1 MAKDSTR
8 LHLSITG
15 LDHEA
20 RGRSRGAQL
29 AGTLGAA
36 TESYLRL
43 FAAVGVDEA
52 DVRRGAERTIE
63 AIEGWKPDYVAELS
77 GIAAASGLE
86 LWQITALNARTE
98 ILTGSPTA
106 GAREC
111 STMALKMAGKTTGIQ
126 TWDWHTELDDFWHTQ
141 EVAGP
146 GYRYVG
152 LTEQGIVSKI
162 GINEAGL
169 ALHFNILGHRED
181 RPGGIPMHVLSA
193 VVLDSCASIN
203 EALELIRS
211 TPIHSSSAFTMLDS
225 HGTVSCEMSPSGVS
239 AIRPVQGVNLRTNH
253 FLDTA
258 TADEEKTE
266 LYEPDSSERLELI
279 RTRLASQLPTTEDE
293 LIGIFISGPGEA
305 ALCCTPDMSLELGQR
320 WATLATVVTDPS
332 TRSMRVLDGMP
343 TDAVHGTW
351 RELIA

>member
-1 MAKDSTR
+1 MTNDSTR
-8 LHLSITG
+8 LHLSVTG
-15 LDHEA
+15 PDYEA

-36 TESYLRL
+36 AESYLRL

-52 DVRRGAERTIE
+52 AVRCGAERTIE
-63 AIEGWKPDYVAELS
+63 AIGGWKPDYADELT

-98 ILTGSPTA
+98 ILTRSPTA
-106 GAREC
+106 VAKEC
-111 STMALKMAGKTTGIQ
+111 STIALKMAGRTTGIQ
-126 TWDWHTELDDFWHTQ
+126 TWDWHTELDGFWHTQ
-141 EVAGP
+141 EVGGP

-152 LTEQGIVSKI
+152 LTEQGIMSKI

-169 ALHFNILGHRED
+169 ALHFNILGHRDD

-193 VVLDSCASIN
+193 VVLDSCASID

-211 TPIHSSSAFTMLDS
+211 TPIQSSSAFTMVDA
-225 HGTVSCEMSPSGVS
+225 HGTVSCEMSPAGVS
-239 AIRPVQGVNLRTNH
+239 SIRPVQGVSLRTNH
-253 FLDTA
+253 FLNAA
-258 TADEEKTE
+258 TNDKEKTE

-279 RTRLASQLPTTEDE
+279 RTRLANKLPTTENE
-293 LIGIFISGPGEA
+293 LVGLLISGPGEA
-305 ALCCTPDMSLELGQR
+305 ALCCTPDMSLEMGQR

-332 TRSMRVLDGMP
+332 TRSMRIFDGMP
-343 TDAVHGTW
+343 VDAVNGTW
-351 RELIA
+351 RELVA